1 MEDKSIKGAKK
12 AKIQWKSRGLR
23 EKLKKHHK
31 DVDGAFNGWYNAWT
45 SKAFKNWNIENY
57 LSQINV
63 PIMLIQGKG
72 DEYGTMKQLDII
84 ENTINSK
91 SYRLEL
97 EDCGHS
103 PHTQYPELL
112 ISKIKKFLDTI

>member
-1 MEDKSIKGAKK
+1 
-12 AKIQWKSRGLR
+12 
-23 EKLKKHHK
+23 
-31 DVDGAFNGWYNAWT
+31 
-45 SKAFKNWNIENY
+45 
-57 LSQINV
+57 
-63 PIMLIQGKG
+63 
-72 DEYGTMKQLDII
+72 MKQLDII
-84 ENTINSK
+84 ENKINSK

>member
-1 MEDKSIKGAKK
+1 
-12 AKIQWKSRGLR
+12 
-23 EKLKKHHK
+23 
-31 DVDGAFNGWYNAWT
+31 
-45 SKAFKNWNIENY
+45 
-57 LSQINV
+57 
-63 PIMLIQGKG
+63 MLIQGKG